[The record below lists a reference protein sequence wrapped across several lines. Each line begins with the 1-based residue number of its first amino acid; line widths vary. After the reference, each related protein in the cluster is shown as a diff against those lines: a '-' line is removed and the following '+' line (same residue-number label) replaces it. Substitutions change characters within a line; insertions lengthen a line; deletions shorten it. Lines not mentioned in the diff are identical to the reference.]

1 MSHQDNRIL
10 AMLSNFHENFES
22 VKAIL
27 KALILK
33 STDFKKNKMWEHVTL
48 STQCKAIFQTALHP
62 DRRLEH
68 GIWSRWKGKSR
79 NLFAARLS
87 ERAWGGR
94 NQGNRNEFAILPSIS
109 LNNRELT
116 VYLIY
121 LLSKLKSGLISFPK
135 FIHLKSVTKY

>member
-10 AMLSNFHENFES
+10 AMLSNFHENFKS

-33 STDFKKNKMWEHVTL
+33 STDFKKNEVWEHVTL
-48 STQCKAIFQTALHP
+48 STQWEAIFQTALYP

-68 GIWSRWKGKSR
+68 VIWSRWKGKPR
-79 NLFAARLS
+79 NLFAVRLS
-87 ERAWGGR
+87 AIAWGGR
-94 NQGNRNEFAILPSIS
+94 NQGNRNEFSILPSMS

-116 VYLIY
+116 VYLIN
-121 LLSKLKSGLISFPK
+121 LLSKIKSGLISFPK

>member
-1 MSHQDNRIL
+1 
-10 AMLSNFHENFES
+10 MLSNFHENFKS

-33 STDFKKNKMWEHVTL
+33 STDFKKNKLWEHVTL
-48 STQCKAIFQTALHP
+48 STQWEAIFQTALYP

-68 GIWSRWKGKSR
+68 VIWSRWKGKPK
-79 NLFAARLS
+79 NLFAVRLS
-87 ERAWGGR
+87 AIAWGGR
-94 NQGNRNEFAILPSIS
+94 NQGNRNEFSILPSIS

-116 VYLIY
+116 VYLIN
-121 LLSKLKSGLISFPK
+121 LLSKIKSGLISFPK